1 MVNKFEV
8 IFNTARCITFE
19 IADGGIYN
27 TKENYEFVL
36 NGKIH
41 QKTNKVIDTVYDL
54 VPDTEYK
61 VELINTNTG
70 QPCATLFCR
79 TKKETV
85 TLNVI
90 DFGAVGD
97 GKKDNTL
104 ALQAAIMGCP
114 KGGRVL
120 IPKGLYRFVCL
131 FLKSDIDIEIAKD
144 AKLSAITDRELF
156 PFFPGMIP
164 KSIEEGEYNLGTWE
178 GEPGRMFCGLI
189 TGVDVKNVNIYG
201 KGMIDGNASFEN
213 WWKYTRE
220 QKIAWRPRM
229 VFLNRCENITMEGI
243 TILNSP
249 SWNIHPYFSQKMRFL
264 RLDILSPKNSCN
276 TDGLNPESCEDV
288 EITGVHFSVGDD
300 CIAIKSGKMYMG
312 KKYKTPC
319 KNIRIRQCSMND
331 GHGSVVL
338 GSEMGAGIYD
348 LSVRDCRFTDTDRG
362 LRIKTRRGRGKDAV
376 ISDVEFSNIVMDG
389 VLTPFVVNS
398 FYFCDVDGKSEYVQN
413 KNTLPVDE
421 KTPEIKKLVF
431 KNIQAKNVHYAAAF
445 LYGLPEKKIGEVV
458 FEDITVSYAKEAGRA
473 EPAMMCDIKPM
484 SRAGIYA
491 VNIEKLAL
499 KNVVITGQDGE
510 AIVTKGVEEITNI

>member
-1 MVNKFEV
+1 MVKEFKE
-8 IFNTARCITFE
+8 IFITARCITFE

-27 TKENYEFVL
+27 TKENYELVL
-36 NGKIH
+36 NEEIH
-41 QKTNKVIDTVYDL
+41 YKTNKVIDTVYDL

-70 QPCATLFCR
+70 LSCTTLHCR
-79 TKKETV
+79 TKEETV
-85 TLNVI
+85 TLNVV
-90 DFGAVGD
+90 DFGAAGD
-97 GKKDNTL
+97 GKKDDTL

-144 AKLSAITDRELF
+144 AKLSAITDRERF
-156 PFFPGMIP
+156 PFFPGMTP
-164 KSIEEGEYNLGTWE
+164 KSSEEGEYNLGTWE

-189 TGVDVKNVNIYG
+189 TGVDIKNVNIYG
-201 KGMIDGNASFEN
+201 KGIIDGNASFEN

-229 VFLNRCENITMEGI
+229 VFLNRCENITMEGV

-249 SWNIHPYFSQKMRFL
+249 SWNIHPYFSHKMRFL
-264 RLDILSPKNSCN
+264 RLDILSPKDSCN

-300 CIAIKSGKMYMG
+300 CIAIKSGKIYMG
-312 KKYKTPC
+312 KTYKTPC

-338 GSEMGAGIYD
+338 GSEMGAGIYN
-348 LSVRDCRFTDTDRG
+348 LSVRDCKFTDTDRG

-376 ISDVEFSNIVMDG
+376 ISDVEFSNIEMDG
-389 VLTPFVVNS
+389 VLTPFAVNS
-398 FYFCDVDGKSEYVQN
+398 FYFCDIDGKSEYVQN
-413 KNTLPVDE
+413 KNPLSVDE
-421 KTPEIKKLVF
+421 RTPEIKKLVF
-431 KNIQAKNVHYAAAF
+431 KNIKAKNVHYAAAF
-445 LYGLPEKKIGEVV
+445 IYGLPEKKIGEVV
-458 FEDITVSYAKEAGRA
+458 FENITISYALEAGCD
-473 EPAMMCDIKPM
+473 EPEMMCGIEPM
-484 SRAGIYA
+484 SRVGIYG
-491 VNIEKLAL
+491 VNIEKLIL
-499 KNVVITGQDGE
+499 NHVMILGQVGE
-510 AIVTKGVEEITNI
+510 AIVTKGVEELVNK